1 MRVVSLARAARA
13 WAEERSDAAESYSE
27 DLCGWCAIASGQL
40 HREFVRQDIP
50 AEIHMWE
57 QYPDGRGSCHVFLVV
72 EDHIVDV
79 TATQFTEFANEP
91 VVILH
96 RSKAY
101 DYDFYRTT
109 KVFVSANA
117 LRKHQK
123 VSGWPQHQMA
133 YGKYLDMIPA

>member
-27 DLCGWCAIASGQL
+27 DLCGWCAIASAQL

-57 QYPDGRGSCHVFLVV
+57 ENPGGRGWCHVFLVV

-79 TATQFTEFANEP
+79 TATQFSEFADES
-91 VVILH
+91 VVILPYNSAKKH
-96 RSKAY
+96 Y
-101 DYDFYRTT
+101 FYKTT
-109 KVFVSANA
+109 KTFVSANA
-117 LRKHQK
+117 LRKHQR
-123 VSGWPQHQMA
+123 VSGWPQHQTA